1 MAGKLASWGVIGAI
15 HPGNLVHVK
24 DDISG
29 ASFLVDTGSS
39 FSILPFT
46 SSLPP
51 SGPLLKSAGG
61 QRIPCWGRRRLTIS
75 LNGRWYTWS
84 FLLAAVDFHILGVDF
99 LQKFHLLVDTA
110 AHHLRTSSP
119 SSSSP
124 SSSSP
129 SSSSPSTATAAAV
142 AVSQTS
148 GGTAKAPPKLSVA
161 ETALLDEFSSV
172 LNK

>member
-39 FSILPFT
+39 LSIKFRRPPVFLVLSFGRGGIPHPGCEFSSKIST
-46 SSLPP
+46 
-51 SGPLLKSAGG
+51 AGG
-61 QRIPCWGRRRLTIS
+61 LSCSPP
-75 LNGRWYTWS
+75 
-84 FLLAAVDFHILGVDF
+84 
-99 LQKFHLLVDTA
+99 
-110 AHHLRTSSP
+110 AHSSP

-129 SSSSPSTATAAAV
+129 PSSSPSPSSPSSSSPSPAKAAAV

-148 GGTAKAPPKLSVA
+148 GGPAKAPSKLSVA
-161 ETALLDEFSSV
+161 EVALLDEFSSV
-172 LNK
+172 VNKEGRLPPTTHGVETPLSPLAAQ